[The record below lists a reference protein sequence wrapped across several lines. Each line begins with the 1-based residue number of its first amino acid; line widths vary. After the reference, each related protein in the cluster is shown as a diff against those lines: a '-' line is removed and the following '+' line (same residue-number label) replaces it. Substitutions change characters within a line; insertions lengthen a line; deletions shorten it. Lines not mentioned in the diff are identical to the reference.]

1 MSSVIDDRSLKTIKG
16 TTPGSVLRD
25 VRAMKKEAMKKAPG
39 QEAVTKPVP
48 PGQQRLITPEERR
61 RLELRLHRLL
71 VWVGVA
77 TPFEFELEGK
87 VVPLHEIVWDLL
99 AKDCLTE
106 EEKENVRKLIWKL
119 SAHEKVDEE
128 ILHGSSRLTESDAK
142 KIFREAAG
150 LLRAIMSLKSLLG
163 EKEYCN
169 IRSTASRRRV
179 EDARYWLDFL
189 KQIT

>member
-1 MSSVIDDRSLKTIKG
+1 MPQAMDEQSMKAIKG

-25 VRAMKKEAMKKAPG
+25 VRAMKKGAKKNEPG
-39 QEAVTKPVP
+39 QEAVTTPVTT
-48 PGQQRLITPEERR
+48 GQQRLITPEERR

-99 AKDCLTE
+99 SKDCLTE
-106 EEKENVRKLIWKL
+106 EEKENVRKLMWKL
-119 SAHEKVDEE
+119 MAHEKVDED
-128 ILHGSSRLTESDAK
+128 ILHGNSRLTESDAK
-142 KIFREAAG
+142 KIFHEAAG

-163 EKEYCN
+163 EKEFCN
-169 IRSTASRRRV
+169 VRSTASRRRM